1 MVKGSF
7 AVQFSSRKFYIFSLC
22 LMVLW
27 LGLIIGAPFL
37 LSLPSS
43 NCEKGAF
50 LIYWFFSPVCH
61 QQTKSSFIIYEN
73 QMAVCSRCFG
83 IYLGMMLGVLT
94 YPLIRSFDF
103 IRVVHRRYIMLA
115 PIPMI
120 GDVVLLA
127 VGVYPP
133 LLWLKALT
141 GMFFGFAL
149 PFYFLPALYQM
160 LSQWSNFK
168 FLATLIHTRE
178 LK

>member
-1 MVKGSF
+1 M
-7 AVQFSSRKFYIFSLC
+7 QLSSRKLYLFSLC
-22 LMVLW
+22 LVVLW

-43 NCEKGAF
+43 NCKKSAF

-61 QQTKSSFIIYEN
+61 QLKGSSFIIYGN

-83 IYLGMMLGVLT
+83 IYLGIMLGVLA

-103 IRVVHRRYIMLA
+103 VRVVHRRYILLA
-115 PIPMI
+115 PLPMV
-120 GDVVLLA
+120 GDVAFLMM
-127 VGVYPP
+127 GVYPP

-141 GMFFGFAL
+141 GMFFGFAI
-149 PFYFLPALYQM
+149 PFYLLPALYQM
-160 LSQWSNFK
+160 VSQWSNFK
-168 FLATLIHTRE
+168 FLATLIQQRG

>member
-1 MVKGSF
+1 MKL
-7 AVQFSSRKFYIFSLC
+7 SSRKFYLFSLC

-37 LSLPSS
+37 LSLPPS
-43 NCEKGAF
+43 NCKKGAF
-50 LIYWFFSPVCH
+50 FIYWFFSPVCH
-61 QQTKSSFIIYEN
+61 QQKTSSFIIYGN

-83 IYLGMMLGVLT
+83 IYLGMMLGVLA

-115 PIPMI
+115 PLPMV

-141 GMFFGFAL
+141 GMVFGFAL

-160 LSQWSNFK
+160 VSQWSHFK
-168 FLATLIHTRE
+168 FLTNLIQTRG
-178 LK
+178 